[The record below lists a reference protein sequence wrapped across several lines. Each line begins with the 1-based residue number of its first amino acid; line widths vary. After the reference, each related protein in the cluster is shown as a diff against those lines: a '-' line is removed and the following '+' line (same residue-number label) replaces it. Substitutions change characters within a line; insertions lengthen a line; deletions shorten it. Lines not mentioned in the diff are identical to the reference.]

1 VVALPTQLFFTTGI
15 PACLW
20 FLARN
25 KDEKWKGFRDRQGET
40 LFIDARKLGFMVDR
54 THRDLAEEEIARIA
68 RTYRA
73 WKGEKDSGAYEDAAG
88 FCRTAKLDEIA
99 KHGFVLTPGRY
110 VGTEEAEDDGE
121 PFEEKMERLT
131 GELLTQFEE
140 SKRLEAAIRKNL
152 GELGYGS

>member
-1 VVALPTQLFFTTGI
+1 V
-15 PACLW
+15 
-20 FLARN
+20 
-25 KDEKWKGFRDRQGET
+25 
-40 LFIDARKLGFMVDR
+40 
-54 THRDLAEEEIARIA
+54 
-68 RTYRA
+68 
-73 WKGEKDSGAYEDAAG
+73 AG